1 MLIFAI
7 GRSTD
12 EHIDKTIVKDLV
24 SGEDAALAKLEAK
37 ADKKQRKVE
46 QKLRERI
53 KAEQNKPLNGN
64 KEPADD
70 EDEGEMI
77 AKLAKGSRKNK

>member
-1 MLIFAI
+1 M
-7 GRSTD
+7 
-12 EHIDKTIVKDLV
+12 KDLV
-24 SGEDAALAKLEAK
+24 SDEDAALAKLEAK

>member
-1 MLIFAI
+1 
-7 GRSTD
+7 
-12 EHIDKTIVKDLV
+12 VKDLV
-24 SGEDAALAKLEAK
+24 SDEDAALAKLEAK

-53 KAEQNKPLNGN
+53 KAERMKIGNGKKDN
-64 KEPADD
+64 ADD
-70 EDEGEMI
+70 DDEGEMI

>member
-1 MLIFAI
+1 M
-7 GRSTD
+7 
-12 EHIDKTIVKDLV
+12 KDLV
-24 SGEDAALAKLEAK
+24 SDEDAALAKLEAK

-53 KAEQNKPLNGN
+53 KAERMKIGNGKKDN
-64 KEPADD
+64 ADD
-70 EDEGEMI
+70 DDEGEMI